1 MNPIIPILILICVI
15 AIGYF
20 IFNQYNLAHSEGSS
34 CTPSSGDTVTGG
46 SAYEYD
52 TKGGCAP
59 SGCTV
64 GYTYDKSAC
73 TVWETGKCTKP
84 DGAEHV
90 PKDAVFSFHNG
101 ICTPDKCSSGYV
113 VDTSDG
119 TCVSNTCKPE
129 SDDPNA
135 AKGATYEYDS
145 DDDCAPSKCKTNYKV
160 TGGTCQKS
168 TTGASV

>member
-59 SGCTV
+59 SG
-64 GYTYDKSAC
+64 
-73 TVWETGKCTKP
+73 
-84 DGAEHV
+84 
-90 PKDAVFSFHNG
+90 
-101 ICTPDKCSSGYV
+101 YV

-119 TCVSNTCKPE
+119 TCVSNKCKPE
-129 SDDPNA
+129 PVDPHASDS
-135 AKGATYEYDS
+135 ATYEYDS
-145 DDDCAPSKCKTNYKV
+145 DDDCAPTGCQPKYKV